1 MRKLILS
8 IIVFSILN
16 FASELKA
23 QCTPDTSIHST
34 GVYPSVLDTAEIDV
48 QYNQVIQ
55 FYINKDTTVVFSGN
69 TLNATI
75 DSLTVTG
82 VKGMP
87 AGFTYQCN
95 NGSCTVSGGTT
106 GCVTLKGK
114 AVHLQGGTY
123 PLTVYLTIY
132 AKVMLGPIPVGQT
145 VYDSTSK
152 YQIVVRTP
160 AGVAEL
166 NKTREVFIY
175 PNPAKDNL
183 QVYILNSSANFK
195 YQIFNISGALVQKGE
210 TNGFEPIKEIALNP
224 LNKGI
229 YLLQLNDN
237 GRQYLKKF
245 VVGE

>member
-34 GVYPSVLDTAEIDV
+34 GVYPSVLDTAEIDI
-48 QYNQVIQ
+48 QYNQVVQ

-69 TLNATI
+69 TLDATI
-75 DSLTVTG
+75 DSITVTG

-87 AGFTYQCN
+87 TGFTYQCN
-95 NGSCTVSGGTT
+95 NGTCTVSGGTT

-114 AVHLQGGTY
+114 AAHLQGGTY
-123 PLTVYLTIY
+123 PLTIYLTVY

-160 AGVAEL
+160 AGISEMIE
-166 NKTREVFIY
+166 TRQVIIY
-175 PNPAKDNL
+175 PNPAKDIL
-183 QVYILNSSANFK
+183 QVYIQNSSVNFS
-195 YQIFNISGALVQKGE
+195 YQIYNLSGALVQKGE

-224 LNKGI
+224 LNKGV
-229 YLLQLNDN
+229 YLLKLNDN
-237 GRQYLKKF
+237 GKQYLKRF
-245 VVGE
+245 VVE